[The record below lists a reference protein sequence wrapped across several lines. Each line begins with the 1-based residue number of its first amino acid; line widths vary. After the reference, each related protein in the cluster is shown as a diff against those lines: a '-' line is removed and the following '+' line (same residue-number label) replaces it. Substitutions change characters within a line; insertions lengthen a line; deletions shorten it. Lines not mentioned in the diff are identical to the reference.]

1 MLMFSILQIIQ
12 DSINDI
18 FEKYHA
24 MMKSLA
30 YSILK
35 DYQLAED
42 AMQEALLALSANMDK
57 IDNIDSNRSKN
68 FIYTVTKNKSLNL
81 LKKEL
86 SEKSVQFFD
95 EERLNN
101 IEGDLD
107 VQAFCYEFG
116 FSDQVLN
123 ALSQLDEIDKDIII
137 YKFGAGYNGREISK
151 LIGRDPDYVY
161 KRLQR
166 AIQKLQKIL

>member
-1 MLMFSILQIIQ
+1 MLIFSILQIIQ

-81 LKKEL
+81 LKN
-86 SEKSVQFFD
+86 VQ
-95 EERLNN
+95 
-101 IEGDLD
+101 
-107 VQAFCYEFG
+107 VFCNEFG